1 MQTGPMVAEL
11 EKRLPRRRFEHVMRV
26 TEKAKELA
34 SRYNVPV
41 DKAEKAALFHDIAK
55 FMEPADMRKL
65 IEENGEDKRLLSFH
79 HELWHAAAGRIIAE
93 KEFGV
98 KDMDILNAIRFHTTG
113 RAGMSDLEKLVYIA
127 DLIEPGRNFPGIKE
141 LRNAADLQIDEAMKV
156 CIVHSVLYL
165 IDKRVAVFPDSIEC
179 YNEHVQRI

>member
-1 MQTGPMVAEL
+1 METGSLIAEL

-34 SRYNVPV
+34 LRYSVPV
-41 DKAEKAALFHDIAK
+41 NKAEQAALFHDIAK

-93 KEFGV
+93 EEFGV
-98 KDMDILNAIRFHTTG
+98 KDLDILNAIRYHTTG
-113 RAGMSDLEKLVYIA
+113 RPGMSVLEKIVYIA
-127 DLIEPGRNFPGIKE
+127 DLIEPGRNFPGIEK
-141 LRNAADLQIDEAMKV
+141 LREAAELQIDEAMKA
-156 CIVHSVLYL
+156 CIAHSVLYL
-165 IDKRVAVFPDSIEC
+165 IDKRAAVFPDSIEC
-179 YNEHVQRI
+179 YNEHVRRI